1 MWLITLILP
10 IFLLLP
16 AVGWAQT
23 SAYTSPAVITSPV
36 AGPSGGVMGT
46 LPVRGIVMEQ
56 PSPGW
61 QQFHPS
67 CFRPRRSVRVVLF
80 ILRVLL
86 ALSAIFALIALG
98 IFLIRRSRPAP

>member
-1 MWLITLILP
+1 MWRIIILP

-16 AVGWAQT
+16 AVGWVLTA
-23 SAYTSPAVITSPV
+23 AHASPAIITSPV
-36 AGPSGGVMGT
+36 AGQSAGGMGA
-46 LPVRGIVMEQ
+46 PPARGMVMEQ

-61 QQFHPS
+61 QQFHQS

-86 ALSAIFALIALG
+86 ALSAIFALTALG